1 MERERRE
8 RERERVGKER
18 RKRKRGE
25 VEVKKKKEKGKIS
38 CRASRLFLNAHS
50 FRAPKQPQ
58 NSTLR
63 SSPFVSTKQTTMPIS
78 DEVRLFVLWPGE
90 KSAGA

>member
-1 MERERRE
+1 MDGEREKRE
-8 RERERVGKER
+8 REGWKREK
-18 RKRKRGE
+18 KKRGE

-38 CRASRLFLNAHS
+38 CRASHLFLNAHS